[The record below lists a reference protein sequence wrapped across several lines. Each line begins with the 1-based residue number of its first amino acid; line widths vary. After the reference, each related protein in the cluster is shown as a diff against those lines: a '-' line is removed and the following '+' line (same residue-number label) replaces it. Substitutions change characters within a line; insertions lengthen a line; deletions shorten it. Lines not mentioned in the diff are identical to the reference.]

1 MVRGVKQT
9 FAATA
14 PIAIFADP
22 DILVKAPLVAAG
34 FGDRQIYIALDWK
47 FSSTTAGEPYD
58 EQVAAITE
66 KALEACIQHVEA
78 IGQRTEEGIR
88 ILMTAL
94 IESGIAIFA
103 VRSVPPCLR
112 GGTSSVALLGD
123 GVLAPRP
130 AAWCQSGGG
139 LREISSL
146 YHDAA
151 DKGMYP
157 HAEPT
162 HWETYREQ
170 VREWRVRSLRRRRS
184 PSCAASRRSVNPA
197 GAWH

>member
-1 MVRGVKQT
+1 MLGKYT
-9 FAATA
+9 S
-14 PIAIFADP
+14 P
-22 DILVKAPLVAAG
+22 
-34 FGDRQIYIALDWK
+34 LDWK

-94 IESGIAIFA
+94 IESGIAMSLFGQ
-103 VRSVPPCLR
+103 SHPCLR

-123 GVLAPRP
+123 GVLAPRQPGP

-139 LREISSL
+139 LRRNI
-146 YHDAA
+146 
-151 DKGMYP
+151 
-157 HAEPT
+157 EP
-162 HWETYREQ
+162 
-170 VREWRVRSLRRRRS
+170 L
-184 PSCAASRRSVNPA
+184 SRR
-197 GAWH
+197 GR